1 MNYSIIQMLEAMK
14 QGVFTNVD
22 EYLSEDDKRNI
33 LYWFSKYA
41 CENSN
46 DMEITSIIEFLF
58 ELYIHENIDFYP
70 VEEFQRVTTTW
81 AESYHFEKNL
91 FLNMLQAFR
100 ILIYGEI

>member
-33 LYWFSKYA
+33 VNWFSKYT
-41 CENSN
+41 CKNSN
-46 DMEITSIIEFLF
+46 KMKLESIIELLY
-58 ELYIHENIDFYP
+58 ELYIHENIDLYP
-70 VEEFQRVTTTW
+70 VEEFQRVAAAW
-81 AESYHFEKNL
+81 AEIYHFEKDL